1 MSLHSDLAVSLL
13 KLFQNVALGQ
23 ILCVTLGIKGN
34 LARKLPIMKFVYL
47 FSLLYHLLKK
57 EHSKD
62 RSLEDP
68 PRRTEQSALLKLI
81 GGENS
86 FRMHIVSGDM

>member
-1 MSLHSDLAVSLL
+1 
-13 KLFQNVALGQ
+13 
-23 ILCVTLGIKGN
+23 
-34 LARKLPIMKFVYL
+34 MKFVYL

>member
-1 MSLHSDLAVSLL
+1 MWPWDRYCVSLSGSKAIWQENSL
-13 KLFQNVALGQ
+13 
-23 ILCVTLGIKGN
+23 
-34 LARKLPIMKFVYL
+34 LAMKFVYL